1 MLALRMA
8 ERDEEALRTMLR
20 LYGGEVR
27 AALRR
32 KYRGILAD
40 PETDQAVLDGMVTM
54 RQDAVAKVDLGITT
68 MAELIRS
75 VYLQS

>member
-1 MLALRMA
+1 MTDGVR
-8 ERDEEALRTMLR
+8 R
-20 LYGGEVR
+20 LIADR
-27 AALRR
+27 ATQREIRA
-32 KYRGILAD
+32 
-40 PETDQAVLDGMVTM
+40 QAVADGMVTM